1 MDLSG
6 TKVRLHRTGS
16 VDISLAKGANVNW
29 GAHNTSALPSR
40 VTGGGS
46 NGDAELRELRDT
58 LAGLEGGLDSSM
70 GFRSGG
76 GGHPRDASMLRSP
89 PRTPD
94 ASPMHHRF
102 SDASRIMSGDISGIP
117 MPMSSAAALPLA
129 VAPPLPSSVTAPQ
142 HSRAV
147 LTALRALQDKIRT
160 LETER
165 EHFSGQCSQLEDG
178 LQQYRSTRERERLLE
193 ENNAQKRQQELQ
205 RLAETASQE
214 RNDFSVIVAKTEER
228 NRSMVKELEY
238 VKERG
243 TSSEDERRQVVAR
256 NAALEARVIEVRK
269 VVRRGGGTRRCE
281 RIRSGQERLIRACR
295 FVLSLCVHTVCSF
308 TCALM
313 NGVRGLSATLY
324 VPWFSFL
331 YTLMRVNTHT
341 STYPA
346 LHTHTC
352 THTVGARP
360 ARRPNKP
367 PPQGANVRGAD
378 ERGKQEIYNFGRPRR
393 VKRGRTD
400 RGGTMRPWPPT
411 TNFMVASTHAV
422 ECHVRIPSP
431 RCYRSRK
438 ERSRTLILQQDTHE
452 LQAQLSN
459 ERVLREDLE
468 SKRIKTEEFLR
479 NVSVAFVL

>member
-1 MDLSG
+1 MSWCGFMKSVGRRSGVSWAVPTLSPKSHPVKFRRWLSPMSLSPGGDPGLMDLSG

-40 VTGGGS
+40 VTGNDAEGAAGS
-46 NGDAELRELRDT
+46 AEGELRELRDT

-102 SDASRIMSGDISGIP
+102 SDASRIMSNDISGIP
-117 MPMSSAAALPLA
+117 MPTSSAAALPVA
-129 VAPPLPSSVTAPQ
+129 FAPPLSSSVTAPQ

-165 EHFSGQCSQLEDG
+165 EHFSGQCSQLEEG
-178 LQQYRSTRERERLLE
+178 LHQYRSTRERERLLE

-205 RLAETASQE
+205 RLAETASRE

-243 TSSEDERRQVVAR
+243 TSTEDERRQVVAR
-256 NAALEARVIEVRK
+256 NAALEARVLEVRK
-269 VVRRGGGTRRCE
+269 WCAAVVGRGTCRCE
-281 RIRSGQERLIRACR
+281 CFGAFR
-295 FVLSLCVHTVCSF
+295 FD
-308 TCALM
+308 CALM
-313 NGVRGLSATLY
+313 CTNSVCR
-324 VPWFSFL
+324 
-331 YTLMRVNTHT
+331 
-341 STYPA
+341 
-346 LHTHTC
+346 LH
-352 THTVGARP
+352 V
-360 ARRPNKP
+360 
-367 PPQGANVRGAD
+367 
-378 ERGKQEIYNFGRPRR
+378 F
-393 VKRGRTD
+393 
-400 RGGTMRPWPPT
+400 
-411 TNFMVASTHAV
+411 
-422 ECHVRIPSP
+422 
-431 RCYRSRK
+431 
-438 ERSRTLILQQDTHE
+438 
-452 LQAQLSN
+452 
-459 ERVLREDLE
+459 
-468 SKRIKTEEFLR
+468 
-479 NVSVAFVL
+479 